1 MFDLILTIALF
12 LVVIIV
18 MSSGLKIAAEDQ
30 RFAVFTLGRFA
41 GFSGPGLVIAA
52 PFVSRLYVLKV
63 GDTGTMTSSE
73 FAKFDKTTIPVKNT
87 RGLAAGH
94 EHVGGIPSTV
104 PCAIRAAIV
113 SRFRQKVGGD
123 HRPS

>member
-63 GDTGTMTSSE
+63 GDTGTMTNSE

-94 EHVGGIPSTV
+94 AVRIDGFDGSEPRIV
-104 PCAIRAAIV
+104 RASA
-113 SRFRQKVGGD
+113 
-123 HRPS
+123 RPVNHCPNCGHEY